1 MSNETKDKTAAE
13 AVAENPATMAEP
25 TTSDAATVDEVTPA
39 KVPGKAMA
47 KKSGK
52 GKKPSVADGVANTT
66 SAVAELAQAADGAGN
81 AVKAFNASALRAVGK
96 AACKRHGLP
105 EVWVTAD
112 GQCFPQENDARNHGK
127 SLGHSAEPL
136 KVEA

>member
-13 AVAENPATMAEP
+13 IVAENMETVAEAINSGAATAEAVAQA
-25 TTSDAATVDEVTPA
+25 AATVGAASAQKP
-39 KVPGKAMA
+39 
-47 KKSGK
+47 SK
-52 GKKPSVADGVANTT
+52 GKKPSKTQSQESN
-66 SAVAELAQAADGAGN
+66 GAG
-81 AVKAFNASALRAVGK
+81 ALHAVGK

-105 EVWVTAD
+105 AVWVTAD
-112 GQCFPQENDARNHGK
+112 GQCFLQENDARNHGK

>member
-13 AVAENPATMAEP
+13 AVAENMAAVTE
-25 TTSDAATVDEVTPA
+25 TINSDASTAEEVALAATIAPAPAQKLSKGRKPA
-39 KVPGKAMA
+39 KTQSQG
-47 KKSGK
+47 S
-52 GKKPSVADGVANTT
+52 N
-66 SAVAELAQAADGAGN
+66 GAG
-81 AVKAFNASALRAVGK
+81 ALHAVGK

-112 GQCFPQENDARNHGK
+112 GQCFPQENDARNHSK
-127 SLGHSAEPL
+127 SLVHSTEPI